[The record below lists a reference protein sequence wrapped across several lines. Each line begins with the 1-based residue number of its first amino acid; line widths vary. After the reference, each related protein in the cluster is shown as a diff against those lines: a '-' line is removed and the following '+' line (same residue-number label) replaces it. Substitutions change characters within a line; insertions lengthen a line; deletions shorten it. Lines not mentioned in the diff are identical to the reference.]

1 MTGPIL
7 CGLRKRAQRGVAA
20 VEFALI
26 FPLFMSI
33 CALAYWGGTSIY
45 ITYELKKYAS
55 AAVRTCVARVPAVQA
70 SVSMRTCATNTAMQ
84 ILRDSGFRACQP
96 VPFAYEVRSTAGIV
110 PNMYEV
116 SLKLTCTLDNT
127 LLGTFIPL
135 SVRVPLNGS
144 SRFPYVRP
152 QPVR

>member
-55 AAVRTCVARVPAVQA
+55 TAVRTCVARIPVVQQGEPMADCAV
-70 SVSMRTCATNTAMQ
+70 NTATR
-84 ILRDSGFRACQP
+84 IIEHSSFNAC
-96 VPFAYEVRSTAGIV
+96 VPNPKASTIRVTDGSV
-110 PNMYEV
+110 PNMFD
-116 SLKLTCTLDNT
+116 LQLTLECTLDNT
-127 LLGTFIPL
+127 ALGSFIPD
-135 SVRVPLNGS
+135 SVRGPLHAS
-144 SRFPYVRP
+144 SRFPYVVP
-152 QPVR
+152 EKVQ